1 MVRSKQLSFL
11 NSCTID
17 VGYKLSLLSLEFY
30 NLFNAENYMFQSYI
44 YEGTS
49 SLTLELNT
57 MLAFTLITCA
67 RDKRIISNQGYGL

>member
-1 MVRSKQLSFL
+1 MVCSKQLSFL

-17 VGYKLSLLSLEFY
+17 IGYKLSLLSLEFY

-49 SLTLELNT
+49 LLTLELNT
-57 MLAFTLITCA
+57 MLAITLITCEG
-67 RDKRIISNQGYGL
+67 DKRIIFNQA